1 MDVDRVLADWG
12 GSFLAGISIVCLF
25 RKSLW
30 YWYASLG
37 SSALWFY
44 LFVATSTLMV
54 AGLQVAY
61 ALFAVYGIVRWR
73 RPSGSRAFDHV
84 GTAIA
89 LGIFALAVAVT
100 TFDGWAA
107 YVEFAA
113 VALSILANWLTAMKI
128 VWCWPVWMSTN
139 VLFAVLFYDAG
150 LWGLFA
156 TQFLFFALSLV
167 GWTAWL
173 RERRPELE
181 AARA

>member
-1 MDVDRVLADWG
+1 MEIDRLLADWG
-12 GSFLAGISIVCLF
+12 GSLLAGISIVCLF

-44 LFVATSTLMV
+44 LFLATSALMI
-54 AGLQVAY
+54 AGLQIAY
-61 ALFAVYGIVRWR
+61 ALFALYDIARWR
-73 RPSGSRAFDHV
+73 REGASRAFDHL

-89 LGIFALAVAVT
+89 IAIFALAAAAT

-113 VALSILANWLTAMKI
+113 VALSILANWLTAMKV

-139 VLFAVLFYDAG
+139 VLFALLFWDAG
-150 LWGLFA
+150 LWGLFT
-156 TQFLFFALSLV
+156 TQFLFFGLSFV
-167 GWTAWL
+167 GWSAWL
-173 RERRPELE
+173 RHPEP
-181 AARA
+181 AAAHA